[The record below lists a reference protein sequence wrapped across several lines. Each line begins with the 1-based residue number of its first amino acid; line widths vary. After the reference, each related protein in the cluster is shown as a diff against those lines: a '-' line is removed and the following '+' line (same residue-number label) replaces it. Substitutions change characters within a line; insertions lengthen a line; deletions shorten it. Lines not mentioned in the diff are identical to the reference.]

1 MKIFVIGG
9 KARTGKNTLGNYL
22 MEEAKK
28 YGYKPCVMRLT
39 EPLYSYARNYFDW
52 SENTGEK
59 PREFLQKM
67 GIEIIKEKLHKNYF
81 LIDRTCEDIEILDV
95 VTIKL
100 ERGAYDDLL
109 DEEERKHITETE
121 IDDYKDFD
129 YIIKNTGIDEL
140 RKEAS
145 SIIKN
150 EEM

>member
-1 MKIFVIGG
+1 MEF
-9 KARTGKNTLGNYL
+9 RELKN
-22 MEEAKK
+22 
-28 YGYKPCVMRLT
+28 R
-39 EPLYSYARNYFDW
+39 FD
-52 SENTGEK
+52 
-59 PREFLQKM
+59 
-67 GIEIIKEKLHKNYF
+67 
-81 LIDRTCEDIEILDV
+81 DV

-100 ERGAYDDLL
+100 EREDYDDLL

>member
-1 MKIFVIGG
+1 M
-9 KARTGKNTLGNYL
+9 
-22 MEEAKK
+22 
-28 YGYKPCVMRLT
+28 
-39 EPLYSYARNYFDW
+39 
-52 SENTGEK
+52 
-59 PREFLQKM
+59 
-67 GIEIIKEKLHKNYF
+67 EKLSKGIVLKLY
-81 LIDRTCEDIEILDV
+81 ED
-95 VTIKL
+95 
-100 ERGAYDDLL
+100 YDDLL